1 MKTKELLKRAL
12 KHPELFTEGEL
23 QYFQLERKRRKQQKL
38 QKKAAK
44 ALENQSDF
52 LI

>member
-23 QYFQLERKRRKQQKL
+23 QYFQLEKKRRKQQKQ

-52 LI
+52 LT